1 MATWRDADDPRCPE
15 CGEPIGATATYCMHC
30 SSDLPMDDSADVS
43 DADDVAYG
51 TGSPGSDPGGRLGA
65 GGDEVTGDGGGFGAW
80 LGDLLNFN
88 RTEYPGG
95 RPGEP
100 ETGGT
105 ETEKAAGVPAD
116 KKASLGLRLPTA
128 IFVAI
133 PVPFLSVIAFLSVVD
148 GAGGLSLLVFGG
160 SYFAAV
166 AWLARRPLPSEVVGD
181 ALYLIAALLIGGP
194 ILNQTDLFLRRLVFP
209 DSIGVGFDD
218 IVLGLIA
225 YELVIIIPAAFLI
238 ILGYGGNAWAARK
251 LDPDDGRSRQSSG
264 PGATAPG
271 DGSASE

>member
-1 MATWRDADDPRCPE
+1 MASWRDREDPRCPE

-30 SSDLPMDDSADVS
+30 SADLRMDDSADVS
-43 DADDVAYG
+43 DADDVSYG
-51 TGSPGSDPGGRLGA
+51 TGSPGRDPGMSSES
-65 GGDEVTGDGGGFGAW
+65 GGNGGGFTAW
-80 LGDLLNFN
+80 LGGLLDFN

-95 RPGEP
+95 PPDAEVEGAES
-100 ETGGT
+100 ET
-105 ETEKAAGVPAD
+105 AAGVPANR
-116 KKASLGLRLPTA
+116 KASLGLRLPTA

-133 PVPFLSVIAFLSVVD
+133 PIPFLSVIVFLSVVD
-148 GAGGLSLLVFGG
+148 TGGGLSLLVFGG

-225 YELVIIIPAAFLI
+225 YELVIIIPAGFLI

-251 LDPDDGRSRQSSG
+251 LDPDEGSGGQSG
-264 PGATAPG
+264 PTNATVPG